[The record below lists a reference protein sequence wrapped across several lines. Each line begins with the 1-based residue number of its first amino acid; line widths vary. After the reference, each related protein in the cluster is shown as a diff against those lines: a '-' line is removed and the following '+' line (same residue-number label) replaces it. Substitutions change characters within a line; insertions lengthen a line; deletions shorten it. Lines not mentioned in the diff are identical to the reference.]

1 MWELNKAA
9 DKWDSDS
16 YLATVVAGWNMQDN
30 KMFLV
35 QTAYSFSRMR
45 QLGRKG
51 REREGDRLSDY
62 LKTEQHWEGELAT
75 GWQSTIHI
83 SWFSKQKYSKRDNYT
98 AAHQRCSEMT
108 AIEIQICKE
117 EN

>member
-1 MWELNKAA
+1 MLAPPKQQCGNSTKAA

-45 QLGRKG
+45 QLGRKE
-51 REREGDRLSDY
+51 RERETVSL
-62 LKTEQHWEGELAT
+62 
-75 GWQSTIHI
+75 TI
-83 SWFSKQKYSKRDNYT
+83 
-98 AAHQRCSEMT
+98 
-108 AIEIQICKE
+108 
-117 EN
+117 